1 MGSAID
7 QFQKRYS
14 RRRDRSDSTAQTYA
28 WRLDLFCGWLTQE
41 REKEI
46 DEATTEDVRDHLDW
60 LHSEGYAEDS
70 LKGTRSAISQYWQVM
85 DVDGNNP
92 VDGIVESWATKSDKE
107 KATREKRY
115 YLSRE
120 QVADLIENVPDP
132 TTRNEI
138 MVKLLYQTGCR
149 RSELATIRLDDIDR
163 DSRTITVWDEK
174 DDEPRKVAYQAPLDT
189 PLSVWLDVKRSQ
201 VYGAE
206 NSEYLLPT
214 RQSEHISGET
224 IRKVV
229 KTAAENAGIQDSY
242 GEDAK
247 GRKRALITPHVLR
260 HTHAVH
266 AAENGVPAPHL
277 QQTLGHTKIDVTQIY
292 LEIAQDDAVEMLK
305 DRGPSLEI

>member
-28 WRLDLFCGWLTQE
+28 RRLDLFCDWLTQE

-70 LKGTRSAISQYWQVM
+70 LMGTRSAISQYWQVM
-85 DVDGNNP
+85 DVDGDNP

-138 MVKLLYQTGCR
+138 VVKLLYQTGCR
-149 RSELATIRLDDIDR
+149 RSELATIRVDDIDR

-189 PLSVWLDVKRSQ
+189 PLSVWLDVKRPQ

-206 NSEYLLPT
+206 DSEYLFPT
-214 RQSEHISGET
+214 SQSEHISGET

-242 GEDAK
+242 GEDAE
-247 GRKRALITPHVLR
+247 GRNRALITPHVLR

-277 QQTLGHTKIDVTQIY
+277 QKTLGHTKIDVTQIY

-305 DRGPSLEI
+305 DRGPSLEV

>member
-1 MGSAID
+1 MSSAID
-7 QFQKRYS
+7 RFQQRYS

-28 WRLDLFCGWLTQE
+28 RRLNLFRDWLKE
-41 REKEI
+41 DRGKEI
-46 DEATTEDVRDHLDW
+46 EEATTEDVRDHLDW

-70 LKGTRSAISQYWQVM
+70 LKGSRSAISQYWQVM
-85 DVDGNNP
+85 DVDGDNP
-92 VDGIVESWATKSDKE
+92 VDGIVESWTTKSDKE

-115 YLSRE
+115 YLTRE
-120 QVADLIENVPDP
+120 QVADLIENVPEP

-138 MVKLLYQTGCR
+138 VVKLLYQTGCR
-149 RSELATIRLDDIDR
+149 RSELATIRVEDVDR
-163 DSRTITVWDEK
+163 EGRTITVWDEK
-174 DDEPRKVAYQAPLDT
+174 DDEPRVVAYQPSLDT
-189 PLSVWLDVKRSQ
+189 PLSVWLDVKRPQ
-201 VYGAE
+201 VHGAGE
-206 NSEYLLPT
+206 SPYLLPT

-247 GRKRALITPHVLR
+247 GRERALITPHVLR

-277 QQTLGHTKIDVTQIY
+277 KQTLGHTKIDVTQIY

-305 DRGPSLEI
+305 DRGPSLES